1 MAGDAGGPGP
11 GPAVDE
17 ALVSALAEQIAG
29 RGEDLRRRIEAH
41 AAGPV
46 QVVAVTKGHPVE
58 VALATVRA
66 GFTVLGENY
75 AQELRDKAPAVARAL
90 AGAVDGAADGAVDG
104 AVDGAADGAADGVQ
118 WHFIGR
124 LQSNKVR
131 MLAPHVAL
139 WESLD
144 RPSVIREVARRA
156 PGAAVLV
163 QVDLAGIEGRGGCA
177 RPDAP
182 AMVGLARELGLDV
195 RGLMGV
201 GPPGGPEHAREG
213 FRWLRAEAEALGLL
227 EVSMGM
233 SADLE
238 VALEEGS
245 TMVRVGSAL
254 VGPRPPR

>member
-1 MAGDAGGPGP
+1 MSGEGGGAAGAAGA
-11 GPAVDE
+11 GPAPGLDE
-17 ALVSALAEQIAG
+17 ALVATLAEQIAG
-29 RGEDLRRRIEAH
+29 RGEDLRRRIETH
-41 AAGPV
+41 ARGPV

-58 VALATVRA
+58 MALAAVRA
-66 GFTVLGENY
+66 GFVALGENY
-75 AQELRDKAPAVARAL
+75 AQELRDKAPVV
-90 AGAVDGAADGAVDG
+90 AGA
-104 AVDGAADGAADGVQ
+104 Q

-131 MLAPHVAL
+131 MLAPHVSL

-144 RPSVIREVARRA
+144 RPSVIREVARRV

-163 QVDLAGIEGRGGCA
+163 QVDLAGIEGRGGCPRA
-177 RPDAP
+177 EAP
-182 AMVGLARELGLDV
+182 AMVGLARELGLEV

-201 GPPGGPEHAREG
+201 GPPGGPEEAREG
-213 FRWLRAEAEALGLL
+213 FRWLRAEADALGLH